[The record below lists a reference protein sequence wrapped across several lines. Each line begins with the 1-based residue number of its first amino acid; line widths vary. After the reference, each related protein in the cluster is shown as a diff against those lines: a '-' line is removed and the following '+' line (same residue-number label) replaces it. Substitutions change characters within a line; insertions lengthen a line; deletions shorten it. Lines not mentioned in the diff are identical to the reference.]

1 MGAPRK
7 YTDKQRQEALRLYEL
22 EGPTAVAQKLGI
34 AKGTV
39 TGWAKK
45 AGTRTVR
52 NERTAHAVEAVQVD
66 NKLRRQNIAARLYS
80 QAETTL
86 DVLEAP
92 TFQTLKR
99 GEGGAEYPTTLDFI
113 PSADRRT
120 LVQTVQIALKTT
132 HEIDARDNDNGM
144 TAGKSMLEKLAEQ
157 LGAMPVVDPDVGE
170 SGGGGE
176 PSAAALPADE

>member
-7 YTDKQRQEALRLYEL
+7 YTDKQRAEALRLYEL

-34 AKGTV
+34 PKGTV
-39 TGWAKK
+39 AQWAKQS
-45 AGTRTVR
+45 GTQTVR

-92 TFQTLKR
+92 EFKTMKR
-99 GEGGAEYPTTLDFI
+99 SEGGAEYPTTLDFI

-144 TAGKSMLEKLAEQ
+144 TAGRSMLEKLAEQ
-157 LGAMPVVDPDVGE
+157 LGAMPVVDPDSGQG
-170 SGGGGE
+170 SGGSE
-176 PSAAALPADE
+176 SAPVELPSDE

>member
-7 YTDKQRQEALRLYEL
+7 YTDKQRQEALHLYEQ

-34 AKGTV
+34 PKGTV
-39 TGWAKK
+39 AQWAKQT
-45 AGTRTVR
+45 GTQTVR
-52 NERTAHAVEAVQVD
+52 NERTAHATEAVMVD
-66 NKLRRQNIAARLYS
+66 NKLRRQNIAARLYD
-80 QAETTL
+80 QAEMTL

-92 TFQTLKR
+92 SFQTLKR
-99 GEGGAEYPTTLDFI
+99 GEGGAEHSATLDFI
-113 PSADRRT
+113 PSAERRT

-157 LGAMPVVDPDVGE
+157 LGAMPVVDPD
-170 SGGGGE
+170 SGQSSGGGE
-176 PSAAALPADE
+176 PEAAALLADE

>member
-1 MGAPRK
+1 MARRR
-7 YTDKQRQEALRLYEL
+7 YTDDEREAALKLYETD
-22 EGPTAVAQKLGI
+22 GPTVVEKQLGI
-34 AKGTV
+34 PKGTV
-39 TGWAKK
+39 TEWASKR
-45 AGTRTVR
+45 GIRTVR

-86 DVLEAP
+86 DVLEAG

-170 SGGGGE
+170 AGGGGE
-176 PSAAALPADE
+176 PEAAALSSDE